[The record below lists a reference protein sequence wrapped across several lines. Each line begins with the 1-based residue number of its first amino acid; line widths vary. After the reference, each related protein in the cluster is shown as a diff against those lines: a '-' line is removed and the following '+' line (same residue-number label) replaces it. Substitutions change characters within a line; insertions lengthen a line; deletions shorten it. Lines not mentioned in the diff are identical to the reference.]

1 MLNGAN
7 ALNEIV
13 EVRVEFGESGFEFG
27 TRLLEFRVLGAF
39 GEGADPEV
47 GRE

>member
-7 ALNEIV
+7 ALNEII
-13 EVRVEFGESGFEFG
+13 EVRVEFGEGGFKFG

-39 GEGADPEV
+39 GEGSDPNV
-47 GRE
+47 GGE